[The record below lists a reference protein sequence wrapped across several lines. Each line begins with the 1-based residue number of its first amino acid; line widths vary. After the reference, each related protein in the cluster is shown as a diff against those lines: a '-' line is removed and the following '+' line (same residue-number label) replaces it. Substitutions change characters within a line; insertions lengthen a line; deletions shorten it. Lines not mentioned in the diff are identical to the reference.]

1 METKILDPNTIAAS
15 AATNSGIANTKI
27 VYDESDTP
35 NPIFTINPTPDT
47 EPDNENKDSEDGD
60 EDNDDEN
67 DKVEEVEPPEEDITD
82 PISIYSGDKGRDDK

>member
-35 NPIFTINPTPDT
+35 NPIFTINPTPEV
-47 EPDNENKDSEDGD
+47 EPDNEH
-60 EDNDDEN
+60 EDNDYDNDNDEYYN
-67 DKVEEVEPPEEDITD
+67 YDNEKVDELVPPE
-82 PISIYSGDKGRDDK
+82 

>member
-1 METKILDPNTIAAS
+1 MYD
-15 AATNSGIANTKI
+15 NSN
-27 VYDESDTP
+27 TP

-67 DKVEEVEPPEEDITD
+67 DKVEEVEPPEEDTLYL
-82 PISIYSGDKGRDDK
+82 ISIESDDKDSDERKIKAE